1 MLFIANLF
9 WKSLLYRL
17 MKLKL
22 RESIGM
28 LYLESKQWPENIY
41 RNENSVISALIINYK
56 FQVPEVNLASSLLHF
71 QTVLNILE
79 KLPPFRVTYLW
90 TWTHLYLDRCQ
101 QHQVKDNHIHQGCSW
116 SEDTDPKNCTKVST
130 QGNIFPAQKNPG
142 KERWLLYFWGK
153 S

>member
-1 MLFIANLF
+1 
-9 WKSLLYRL
+9 

-79 KLPPFRVTYLW
+79 KLPPFRVTYL
-90 TWTHLYLDRCQ
+90 
-101 QHQVKDNHIHQGCSW
+101 
-116 SEDTDPKNCTKVST
+116 
-130 QGNIFPAQKNPG
+130 
-142 KERWLLYFWGK
+142 
-153 S
+153 